1 MAGNES
7 IQDWDSV
14 WPFGRNSFRIECFQI
29 ISIQYVKDRYKIPK
43 PFPILSNNSIRSFT
57 IEHAECWRL
66 NLLNASLCLSLD
78 NWNKLTQGLSPSGM
92 IWPALTLKPARW
104 DSSFHLVYIP
114 PNIFQQCRGRDNK
127 NHLHNIYVIL
137 SWPLSRTTWAQL
149 VTLSVSHWLFP
160 CEYWSL

>member
-1 MAGNES
+1 MSKINTK
-7 IQDWDSV
+7 
-14 WPFGRNSFRIECFQI
+14 FQA
-29 ISIQYVKDRYKIPK
+29 K

-114 PNIFQQCRGRDNK
+114 PNIFQQCRGQDNK
-127 NHLHNIYVIL
+127 EHLHNIYVIL
-137 SWPLSRTTWAQL
+137 SCPLSVQDNLRSIGDL
-149 VTLSVSHWLFP
+149 VSQSLIVLQVLIWRRIWNNLSPRLK
-160 CEYWSL
+160 